1 MVHPKNIIPAK
12 RPQYALF
19 LVFIILL
26 AVLNVFQ
33 QGINIGEIKQALLS
47 ASNIAASISTSTL
60 TPLQLSKI
68 DSEEEEY
75 LEWLLVERK
84 KSLNLTEEEQPLIV
98 HYRAMA
104 GLGHQLLR
112 MSSAYH
118 LAMLYKIPRI
128 WPTENPVC
136 GGTIFTIFSYLIGE
150 GQIIVDVPFLKP
162 NNLFEQP
169 IPFPKSFPNLT
180 FANQAHLSPDKRQAL
195 IRKISMNNEV
205 AGYGHPANPQGI
217 WDRYGLELILQ
228 NQFYSKDLT
237 DYQLYHQLMLLF
249 EHKHKKRIQTVMNH
263 TRFNEHTVFALH
275 IRTGNGEVGEFR
287 LKKRNIQNL
296 EKWMVNVMQQLCDY
310 RSHHSHYFTTA
321 KPLMIYVGTD
331 TGSVIPKL
339 QNISSQHC
347 QIPIVSAD
355 QAYPEMGKSVSFKY
369 KYNDNESCLKG
380 WENMFLDMYMF
391 TRCNSVVT
399 GTYSSFTQAAPMSFV
414 MHKAKWN
421 SYHPATHPHSFCQLG
436 PHGNRIDCY
445 DNLKDWLER
454 KPHVTWGDDQAPN
467 QEMRHELTFPSY
479 NTGRASELTELFQ
492 GTVLTM
498 QEG

>member
-1 MVHPKNIIPAK
+1 LPFLNMVHPVNLIPAK

-19 LVFIILL
+19 LVTILL
-26 AVLNVFQ
+26 VAVNLFQ

-47 ASNIAASISTSTL
+47 ASNTAAYISTSNL

-75 LEWLLVERK
+75 LEWLLEERK

-98 HYRAMA
+98 YYRAMA

-112 MSSAYH
+112 LSSAYH
-118 LAMLYKIPRI
+118 LAMLYKIPRL

-150 GQIIVDVPFLKP
+150 GQIMVDVPFLKP

-169 IPFPKSFPNLT
+169 IPFPKRFPNLT
-180 FANQAHLSPDKRQAL
+180 FANEADLAPDKRQAL
-195 IRKISMNNEV
+195 IRRANMNNEV
-205 AGYGHPANPQGI
+205 AGYSN
-217 WDRYGLELILQ
+217 RFSLELILQ
-228 NQFYSKDLT
+228 NQLYSKDLT

-249 EHKHKKRIQTVMNH
+249 EHKHKERIQTVMNH

-275 IRTGNGEVGEFR
+275 IRTGNGEKGDFR
-287 LKKRNIQNL
+287 LKQRNIQNL
-296 EKWMVNVMQQLCDY
+296 EKWLVNVMQLLCDY
-310 RSHHSHYFTTA
+310 RSHHSRYFTTA

-339 QNISSQHC
+339 QNISSGHC

-355 QAYPEMGKSVSFKY
+355 QAYPEMGKSVSFLY
-369 KYNDNESCLKG
+369 KYDDEESCLKG

-391 TRCNSVVT
+391 TRCNSVVA
-399 GTYSSFTQAAPMSFV
+399 GSYSSFTQAAPMSFV

-421 SYHPATHPHSFCQLG
+421 SYHPATHPHWFCQLG
-436 PHGNRIDCY
+436 PYGNRIDCH
-445 DNLKDWLER
+445 DNLKDWLDR
-454 KPHVTWGDDQAPN
+454 KPHVTWGDNQAPK
-467 QEMRHELTFPSY
+467 QEMRHEIAFPF
-479 NTGRASELTELFQ
+479 NDRARQVTQLFQ